1 MTVWYRLNT
10 ITRCR
15 NSRNLFHNYVT
26 LQENNYQLHSK
37 NYALKIIAKGEN
49 KIKDCLAQVEYNY
62 KDLTYQIKFKIISEH
77 KDSQQQGVW
86 DQTEH
91 KKMSKVASRC
101 PDACDESQK
110 R

>member
-15 NSRNLFHNYVT
+15 NSRSLFHNYVT

-49 KIKDCLAQVEYNY
+49 KIKDCLVYSARRPLAAPLYS
-62 KDLTYQIKFKIISEH
+62 LP
-77 KDSQQQGVW
+77 
-86 DQTEH
+86 
-91 KKMSKVASRC
+91 C
-101 PDACDESQK
+101 
-110 R
+110 

>member
-49 KIKDCLAQVEYNY
+49 KIKDCLA
-62 KDLTYQIKFKIISEH
+62 
-77 KDSQQQGVW
+77 
-86 DQTEH
+86 
-91 KKMSKVASRC
+91 
-101 PDACDESQK
+101 
-110 R
+110 